1 MLNFT
6 YSYKLHREISDNLIS
21 QESLPRIFQFK
32 DNLILVSIAAMTQF
46 NFKKIDKEFQYFGK
60 WFWESFCE
68 IEPSLSRYERE
79 LIFDSISKLML
90 NNIGFANTELF
101 PDVDIQMIDN
111 KLQIELLMK
120 GMYFRLLPNVLIKCK
135 DIKFHFQ

>member
-6 YSYKLHREISDNLIS
+6 YSYKLHREILDNLIS

>member
-1 MLNFT
+1 
-6 YSYKLHREISDNLIS
+6 
-21 QESLPRIFQFK
+21 
-32 DNLILVSIAAMTQF
+32 
-46 NFKKIDKEFQYFGK
+46 
-60 WFWESFCE
+60 
-68 IEPSLSRYERE
+68 
-79 LIFDSISKLML
+79 LML